1 MSFSLASK
9 VFAVTGGAS
18 GMGAATCRLLAHKG
32 ASAMSIGDINPKT
45 FGSLRQEL
53 KEINPKIQVQTRE
66 LNVIDPEK
74 VDRWVEGIVSELGDL
89 HGAANVAGIP
99 QPVGI
104 RQSPNIAGG
113 TNEMWKKSMGVNLD
127 GIFYCNRAQVRS
139 MIGLSSPS
147 RSIVNIASLAA
158 FHHTPD
164 VFAYG
169 VSKAVC
175 SFLSTC
181 VSNDVQNHN
190 IRVNTVS
197 PGKFSRIFEM
207 ADFNLLI
214 AATNTPMLA
223 QFVPN
228 ASTSEAVVAEMASR
242 DVSMLEP
249 ADIASTIGWLLSEE
263 SDKVSGANIPVGYG
277 IP

>member
-1 MSFSLASK
+1 MSLSLASK

-32 ASAMSIGDINPKT
+32 ASTVSIGDINPKT

-53 KEINPKIQVQTRE
+53 KEINPKIQVQTTE
-66 LNVIDPEK
+66 LNVMDPEK
-74 VDRWVEGIVSELGDL
+74 VDRWVEGIVSEFGDL

-99 QPVGI
+99 QPVGV
-104 RQSPNIAGG
+104 RQSPNIVGE
-113 TNEMWKKSMGVNLD
+113 TNEMWKKIMGVNLD

-139 MIGLSSPS
+139 MISLSSAP

-158 FHHTPD
+158 FRHTPD

-169 VSKAVC
+169 VSKAAC

-181 VSNDVQNHN
+181 VANDVQNHN

-207 ADFNLLI
+207 VDFNLLI
-214 AATNTPMLA
+214 AATNTPMLP

-242 DVSMLEP
+242 GVSMLEP
-249 ADIASTIGWLLSEE
+249 ADIASAIVWLLSEE
-263 SDKVSGANIPVGYG
+263 SGKVSGANIPVGYG

>member
-9 VFAVTGGAS
+9 VFAVTGGSS
-18 GMGAATCRLLAHKG
+18 GMGAATSRLLAHKG
-32 ASAMSIGDINPKT
+32 ASAVSIGDINPKT

-74 VDRWVEGIVSELGDL
+74 VDRWVEGIVSEFGDL

-104 RQSPNIAGG
+104 RQSPNIVGG
-113 TNEMWKKSMGVNLD
+113 TNEMWKKIMGINLD

-139 MIGLSSPS
+139 MIGLSSAP

-169 VSKAVC
+169 VSKAAC

-181 VSNDVQNHN
+181 VANDVQNHN

-197 PGKFSRIFEM
+197 P
-207 ADFNLLI
+207 

-249 ADIASTIGWLLSEE
+249 ADIASTIVWLLSEE